1 MRFSNIY
8 TVGISYGKNKHN
20 HYRGKGCMDKFCKYL
35 KKRRKSKVKTG
46 IINYQKKKKND
57 IIQKKNLN
65 HMFIKKNVTFSKKNY
80 TGKYRSAA
88 HTILDKIS
96 VDFFTF

>member
-1 MRFSNIY
+1 MRFLNIY

-46 IINYQKKKKND
+46 IINYQKKKKKSHHSKKELESYVY
-57 IIQKKNLN
+57 QKKCYI
-65 HMFIKKNVTFSKKNY
+65 FKKKL
-80 TGKYRSAA
+80 YR
-88 HTILDKIS
+88 
-96 VDFFTF
+96 